1 MGLRLLLAVV
11 GAGADV
17 GVVGG
22 GSFSPGER
30 SVKDQNGWLSEDA
43 ESSPAAPMEIHGWI
57 RD

>member
-11 GAGADV
+11 GVGA

-22 GSFSPGER
+22 GSSCPGER

-43 ESSPAAPMEIHGWI
+43 ESSPAAPMEIQGWI